1 MNAGGQQGLNQVVQF
16 FNVRAS
22 GVDLTSAIGVTDVL
36 MTIAILV
43 VSILGFIA
51 LAIWVTRIGVDI
63 LLITL
68 RGTEIAN
75 KMSKLGT
82 SQDTS
87 AYNKVSDYLKK
98 NFVEIILVVVFIGLM
113 ITGWLWRIFAIA
125 LNGFGAMLNFLLGL
139 DVDGLISGA
148 DAEAWKKNI
157 ENQTYPAIRD
167 EYEQNVAA
175 AQGYLG
181 ELYNMVDVSNDDP
194 RKLAVRR
201 KYSVA
206 LAKANVIGSNSAV
219 TTAMTTEL
227 KLYDGFFDRH
237 KKTDLCR
244 SNFFETQSMASFGS
258 FTCSAT

>member
-36 MTIAILV
+36 MTIAILI

-68 RGTEIAN
+68 RGTEIAA

-87 AYNKVSDYLKK
+87 SYNKVSDYLKK

-125 LNGFGAMLNFLLGL
+125 LNGFGSMLNYLLGL
-139 DVDGLISGA
+139 DIDGLISGA
-148 DAEAWKKNI
+148 DAEAWKSNI
-157 ENQTYPAIRD
+157 QNQTYPTIRD

-175 AQGYLG
+175 AQGYLK
-181 ELYNMVDVSNDDP
+181 ELYDMVDVDNNDP

-206 LAKANVIGSNSAV
+206 LSKASHIAQSGESANIID
-219 TTAMTTEL
+219 EL
-227 KLYDGFFDRH
+227 KLYDGYFDRH
-237 KKTDLCR
+237 KRNDVCR
-244 SNFFETQSMASFGS
+244 STFFESASMAHFGGVYQCG
-258 FTCSAT
+258 TN